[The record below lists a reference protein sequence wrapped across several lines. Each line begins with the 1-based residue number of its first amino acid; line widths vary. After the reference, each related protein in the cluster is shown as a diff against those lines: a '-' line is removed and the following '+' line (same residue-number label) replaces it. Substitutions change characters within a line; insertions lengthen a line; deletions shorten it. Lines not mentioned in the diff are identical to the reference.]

1 MLIERIWAGND
12 GRNYHY
18 LIACEETGEALLI
31 DPLNAEECLARAR
44 ALGVRITQIFNTH
57 EHRDHTGGNAEVVAA
72 TGAPVLAHDA
82 AADRIGGVSRG
93 LKGGDVVRVGRTV
106 ELTCI
111 DTPGHTRAHLCLFVH
126 AHDSERPALFSG
138 DTLFNAGVGNCLH
151 GGDPQLLYET
161 FTEKL
166 ARLPDATRIYP
177 GHDYLLRNLSFTL
190 DREPSNSAAKEMA
203 RQYGEL
209 TGPLT
214 PILTL
219 GQERQVNAFLR
230 LGSPEII
237 GGLFLTSGSSAP
249 PAAREV
255 FLALRALRN
264 RW

>member
-18 LIACEETGEALLI
+18 LIACEQSGEALLV
-31 DPLNAEECLARAR
+31 DPLNAEACLSRAS
-44 ALGVRITQIFNTH
+44 ALGLRITQIFNTH

-72 TGAPVLAHDA
+72 TAAPVLAHDA

-111 DTPGHTRAHLCLFVH
+111 DTPGHTRAHLCLY
-126 AHDSERPALFSG
+126 AQASDSQAPALFSG

-177 GHDYLLRNLSFTL
+177 GHDYLVRNLGFTL

-203 RQYGEL
+203 RQCAEL

-214 PILTL
+214 PILTM

-237 GGLFLTSGSSAP
+237 GGLTLASASSAP
-249 PAAREV
+249 PAPREV
-255 FLALRALRN
+255 FLALRSLRN